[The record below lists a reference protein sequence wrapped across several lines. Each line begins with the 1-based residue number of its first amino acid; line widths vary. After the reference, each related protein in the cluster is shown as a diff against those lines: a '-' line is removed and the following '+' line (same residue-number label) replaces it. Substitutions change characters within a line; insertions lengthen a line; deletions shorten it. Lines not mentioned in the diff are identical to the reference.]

1 MRGDHAQCWEKA
13 GPPKTGRLARGG
25 ERQIKASI
33 CWRLPTCRSCWASQV
48 RRRQGSHHPNRAVSS
63 HNTDG
68 DSEACSPAL
77 RSPPPPR
84 TFPPDGETAVLE
96 GSGHGRWH
104 RAHTRPPPTPAG
116 ETQAPRRLAQVNPR
130 PPRLT
135 GARRSYKIPFY
146 ELRLK
151 LTCQVQMIVFTS
163 SVRSN
168 PPHKSPQEHEAF
180 NDNLL
185 GVNYVQESSSHPSR
199 Q

>member
-1 MRGDHAQCWEKA
+1 MLGKGWTPKDR
-13 GPPKTGRLARGG
+13 PPRTWRRKT
-25 ERQIKASI
+25 QIKASV

-77 RSPPPPR
+77 RSPPPR

-96 GSGHGRWH
+96 GSGHGRRR